1 MTTAVLNIKIG
12 KVESKIPNHDGYIS
26 TQEYNKVA
34 TENFKERL
42 R

>member
-34 TENFKERL
+34 TGNFKERL